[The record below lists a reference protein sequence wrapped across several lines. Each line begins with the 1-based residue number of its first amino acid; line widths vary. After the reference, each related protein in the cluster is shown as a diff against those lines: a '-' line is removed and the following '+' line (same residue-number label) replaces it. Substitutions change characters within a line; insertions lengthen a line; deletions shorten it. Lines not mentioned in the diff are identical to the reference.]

1 MLGGNRMNFKRST
14 TSMAIALMALS
25 LVSMTSIQQDAF
37 AQTQGMSIT
46 ATADKG
52 SDTITVTGQTVSK
65 ISDVTFTVTSP
76 SGSNVVAIDQ
86 ISPDNNGNF
95 VKVFKVGPTW
105 TENGFYKI
113 KAMQGIGANSLY
125 TLNVFVEIAD
135 GMTERT
141 SVTESNLETEIF
153 TPNTTNVA
161 KDRGLFLDKIII
173 ENGSTMFEVTGNT
186 DRVSQDITL
195 KVIAPNGNV
204 VKVTQISPMLD
215 GEFAAKITVGGPLWK
230 QDGFYTVKVQQF
242 DDPKYTASTEVDIKD
257 GVVVPEFGTIA
268 AMILA
273 VAIISIIAI
282 SAKSRLSIIPRY

>member
-1 MLGGNRMNFKRST
+1 MNFKRST
-14 TSMAIALMALS
+14 TSMAIALMAVS

-37 AQTQGMSIT
+37 AQTIGMSIT

-52 SDTITVTGQTVSK
+52 GNTITVTGQTVSK
-65 ISDVTFTVTSP
+65 LNDVSFTVTSP
-76 SGSNVVAIDQ
+76 SGSNIVAIDQ
-86 ISPDNNGNF
+86 LTPDGDGHF

-113 KAMQGIGANSLY
+113 KALQGTGANSMY
-125 TLNVFVEIAD
+125 TLKVFVEVKD
-135 GMTERT
+135 GMTQRT
-141 SVTESNLETEIF
+141 SVTQSNLETGIF
-153 TPNTTNVA
+153 TPNTTNVG
-161 KDRGLFLDKIII
+161 KDKGILLDAIII
-173 ENGSTMFEVTGNT
+173 ENGSTMFEVTGKS

-204 VKVTQISPMLD
+204 VKVAQISPMLD

-230 QDGFYTVKVQQF
+230 QDGLYTVSVKQF
-242 DDPKYTASTEVDIKD
+242 DDPKYTASAQVDIKD

-273 VAIISIIAI
+273 VAIISIIAV